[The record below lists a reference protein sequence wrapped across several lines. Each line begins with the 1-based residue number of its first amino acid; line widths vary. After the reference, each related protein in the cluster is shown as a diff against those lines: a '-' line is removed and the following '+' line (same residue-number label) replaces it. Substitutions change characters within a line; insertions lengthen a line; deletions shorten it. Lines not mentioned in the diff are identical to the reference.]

1 MNHALTWIF
10 SIAIPQMA
18 RQSSLAARENIIA
31 RRRTSAA
38 FGKTHIEV
46 ALDDPLCVQWN

>member
-1 MNHALTWIF
+1 MIATKMNVAGPID
-10 SIAIPQMA
+10 

-46 ALDDPLCVQWN
+46 ALNDPLCVQWN

>member
-1 MNHALTWIF
+1 LRLGLDFLDHD
-10 SIAIPQMA
+10 SSKA

-38 FGKTHIEV
+38 FGKTHGEV
-46 ALDDPLCVQWN
+46 ALNDPLCGQWN